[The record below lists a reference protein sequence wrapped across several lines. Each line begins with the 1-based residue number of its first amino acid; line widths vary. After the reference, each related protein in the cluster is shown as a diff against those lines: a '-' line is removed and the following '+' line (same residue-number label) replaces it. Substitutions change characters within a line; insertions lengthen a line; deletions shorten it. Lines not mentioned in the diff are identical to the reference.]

1 VGGNA
6 THDLISGKCRECP
19 ERLPVQQPFEIGIAE
34 LFSFLVE
41 YIRHQEEQ
49 VSCTLNLSRC
59 QPPGPHLEHFFVR
72 LRFLRS
78 FVVNS
83 VPSVPSRPRGAL
95 HRPI

>member
-41 YIRHQEEQ
+41 SAIRKNKCLARSTSPD
-49 VSCTLNLSRC
+49 VSRL
-59 QPPGPHLEHFFVR
+59 VR
-72 LRFLRS
+72 ISSISSFASVS
-78 FVVNS
+78 FV
-83 VPSVPSRPRGAL
+83 PSL
-95 HRPI
+95 